1 MNKIIAVFAVG
12 FIVMMIGFCVKEII
26 AQSPLA
32 KSPATFLMLL
42 DGIVCFIIMYK
53 LYQWGRGL

>member
-1 MNKIIAVFAVG
+1 MSWPVIFGIG
-12 FIVMMIGFCVKEII
+12 FIVMMLGFCVKEII
-26 AQSPLA
+26 AQFPLA
-32 KSPATFLMLL
+32 KGPATFLMLL